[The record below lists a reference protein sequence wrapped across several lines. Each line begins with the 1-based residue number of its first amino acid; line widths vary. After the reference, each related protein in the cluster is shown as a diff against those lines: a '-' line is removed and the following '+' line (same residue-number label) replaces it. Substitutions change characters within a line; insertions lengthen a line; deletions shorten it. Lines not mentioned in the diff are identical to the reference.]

1 MSKSF
6 LIKIYYLIILLIT
19 SIVLFSLVFN
29 QNIYN
34 KKTIVLNNNSDQD
47 LTKDNLYSIKII
59 EEQLSNPKFKIE
71 EIKQNNIIPYV
82 AISKLPDDLKKIKS
96 IKSRK
101 ELFIKITL
109 PLIVK
114 ENDKLTKLNRKI
126 KKIKSS
132 LDIISRD
139 EALWVK
145 ELMLEYE
152 ANSLDNL
159 IIKVDSIPVSLALAQ
174 AVIES
179 GWGTSRFA
187 YEGNAL
193 FGQYIWD
200 NQTSGIVPNER
211 ETNAKY
217 KIKSFDSLRESV
229 ASYMKNLNT
238 NFHYNEFRL
247 NRFILRSNN
256 ISLDGT
262 LLAEYL
268 YNYSIE
274 EDYINK
280 IKEIIQTNNFN
291 DFENIKIEP
300 NQILATDII

>member
-6 LIKIYYLIILLIT
+6 LIKIYYLIFLLIT

-71 EIKQNNIIPYV
+71 EIRQNNIIPYV
-82 AISKLPDDLKKIKS
+82 AISNLPDDLKKIKS

-145 ELMLEYE
+145 GLMLEYE

-200 NQTSGIVPNER
+200 SQTSGIVPNER

-217 KIKSFDSLRESV
+217 KIKSFDTLRDSV

-256 ISLDGT
+256 ISLDGA

>member
-47 LTKDNLYSIKII
+47 LTKDNLFSIKII

-71 EIKQNNIIPYV
+71 EIRQNNIIPYV
-82 AISKLPDDLKKIKS
+82 AISNLPDDLKKIKS

-145 ELMLEYE
+145 ELMLEYD

-200 NQTSGIVPNER
+200 SQTSGIVPNER

-217 KIKSFDSLRESV
+217 KIKSFDTLRESV

>member
-34 KKTIVLNNNSDQD
+34 KKTVDLNNNSDQD
-47 LTKDNLYSIKII
+47 LTKDNLFSIKII

-71 EIKQNNIIPYV
+71 EIRQNNIIPYV
-82 AISKLPDDLKKIKS
+82 AISNLPDDLKKIKS

-200 NQTSGIVPNER
+200 SQTSGIVPNER

-217 KIKSFDSLRESV
+217 KIKSFDTLRESV

-256 ISLDGT
+256 ISLDGA

>member
-47 LTKDNLYSIKII
+47 LTKDNLFSIKII

-71 EIKQNNIIPYV
+71 EIRQNNIIPYV
-82 AISKLPDDLKKIKS
+82 AISNLPDDLKKIKS

-139 EALWVK
+139 EAIWVK

-200 NQTSGIVPNER
+200 SQTSGIVPNER

-217 KIKSFDSLRESV
+217 KIKSFDTLRESV

-256 ISLDGT
+256 ISLDGA

>member
-6 LIKIYYLIILLIT
+6 LIKIYYLIFLLIT

-34 KKTIVLNNNSDQD
+34 KKTVVLNNNSDQD
-47 LTKDNLYSIKII
+47 LTKDNLFSIKII

-71 EIKQNNIIPYV
+71 EIRQNNIIPYV
-82 AISKLPDDLKKIKS
+82 AISNLPDDLKKIKS

-139 EALWVK
+139 EAIWVK

-200 NQTSGIVPNER
+200 SQTSGIVPNER

-217 KIKSFDSLRESV
+217 KIKSFDTLRESV

-256 ISLDGT
+256 ISLNGT

>member
-6 LIKIYYLIILLIT
+6 LIKIYYLIFLLIT

-47 LTKDNLYSIKII
+47 LTKDNLFSIKII

-71 EIKQNNIIPYV
+71 EIRQNNIIPYV
-82 AISKLPDDLKKIKS
+82 AISNLPDDLKKIKS

-152 ANSLDNL
+152 ANSLDKL

-200 NQTSGIVPNER
+200 SQTSGIVPNER

-217 KIKSFDSLRESV
+217 KIKSFDTLRESV

-256 ISLDGT
+256 ISLNGT

>member
-47 LTKDNLYSIKII
+47 LTKDNLFSIKII

-71 EIKQNNIIPYV
+71 EIRQNNIIPYV
-82 AISKLPDDLKKIKS
+82 AISNLPDDLKKIKS

-152 ANSLDNL
+152 ANSLDKL

-200 NQTSGIVPNER
+200 SQTSGIVPNER

-217 KIKSFDSLRESV
+217 KIKSFDTLRESV

-256 ISLDGT
+256 ISLDGA

>member
-6 LIKIYYLIILLIT
+6 LIKIYYLIFLLIT

-34 KKTIVLNNNSDQD
+34 KKTVVLNNNSDQD
-47 LTKDNLYSIKII
+47 LTKDNLFSIKII

-200 NQTSGIVPNER
+200 SQTSGIVPNER

-217 KIKSFDSLRESV
+217 KIKSFDTLRESV

-256 ISLDGT
+256 ISLDGA